1 MNFIVNVAL
10 EIININLKI
19 TFEILNVDLEISIWK
34 TNTFNVDVDV
44 QNRELFC
51 TERD

>member
-10 EIININLKI
+10 EIINILKI

-44 QNRELFC
+44 KNRELFC